1 MLNGVGQAASNHD
14 IQATWHYHNGTKHP
28 SGRLLNPQHHF
39 DPGHRP
45 LLFKIYKNLPLIS
58 LPLDTT
64 GSLPA
69 LEAISGDA
77 QADAGAPALDLSTL
91 ARLLYFSAGITK
103 YLEYPPPLGRIPFR
117 AAACTG
123 ALYHIELYLIC
134 EDLPDRSTGS
144 AVSRAAAGGHG
155 LDAGVYH
162 FDAQALGLRRLRQGD
177 YRQILVEA
185 SADESSVARSPLTL
199 VLTDVVWR
207 NAVKY
212 QAREYRHAFWDS
224 GTLLSNTLAMAT
236 AHRLPA
242 RVVLG
247 FVDTE
252 VSRLLALDAE
262 RELVL
267 ALVPIGTAPDVTA
280 PPAPPVTPL
289 NLEIEPYSRREL
301 DFPAIG
307 AMHAASSLPD
317 ANSVAAWRNAPPHLA
332 RHAPTGALTALQPM
346 ADGDLPADPIE
357 QVIVRRG
364 STRQFAR
371 EAISFRQLST
381 ALDRSL
387 RGLKADFSVSSQAPL
402 NDAYLIVNAV
412 EGLAPGAYLYHRD
425 RRALELLKAG
435 NFRATAGEL
444 ALGQELAADASVDIF
459 FLADLSPI
467 LASLGN
473 RGYRAAQLDA
483 SLAGGRLYLAAYALE
498 LGASGLTFFDDAVTD
513 FFSPHARGKS
523 VMFLVALG
531 KKRKRVKAQTH

>member
-1 MLNGVGQAASNHD
+1 MGQAVSNHD
-14 IQATWHYHNGTKHP
+14 IQATWHYHDGTKHP
-28 SGRLLNPQHHF
+28 SGRLLNPQHRF
-39 DPGHRP
+39 DPGRQP
-45 LLFKIYKNLPLIS
+45 LLFKIYKDLPLVS
-58 LPLDTT
+58 LPLDTA
-64 GSLPA
+64 GSLPT
-69 LEAISGDA
+69 LEAISGEA
-77 QADAGAPALDLSTL
+77 PTDAGAPALDLPTL

-103 YLEYPPPLGRIPFR
+103 YLAYPAPWGRMPFR

-123 ALYHIELYLIC
+123 ALYHIELYLVC
-134 EDLPDRSTGS
+134 GDLPDPSTGS
-144 AVSRAAAGGHG
+144 AESPAAAGGQG
-155 LDAGVYH
+155 LQAGVYH
-162 FDAQALGLRRLRQGD
+162 FDAQALALSRLRQGD

-185 SADESSVARSPLTL
+185 SAQESSVARAPVTL

-224 GTLLSNTLAMAT
+224 GTLLANTLAMAA

-242 RVVLG
+242 RLVLG

-252 VSRLLALDAE
+252 VGRLLALDAQ

-267 ALVPIGTAPDVTA
+267 ALVPIGTTPNVTA
-280 PPAPPVTPL
+280 PPAPAVTPL
-289 NLEIEPYSRREL
+289 NLEIEPYSRHEL
-301 DFPAIG
+301 DFPTIG

-317 ANSVAAWRNAPPHLA
+317 ANAVAAWRNAPPHLA
-332 RHAPTGALTALQPM
+332 RPAPAGPLTALQPM
-346 ADGDLPADPIE
+346 ADGELPADPIE

-364 STRQFAR
+364 STRVFAR

-381 ALDRSL
+381 ALDRAL
-387 RGLKADFSVSSQAPL
+387 RGLNADFSGSPETPL

-425 RRALELLKAG
+425 RRALELLRAG
-435 NFRATAGEL
+435 NFRTTAGEL
-444 ALGQELAADASVDIF
+444 ALQQELAADASVAIF
-459 FLADLSPI
+459 LLADLSPI

-483 SLAGGRLYLAAYALE
+483 SLAGGRLYLAAYALG

-513 FFSPHARGKS
+513 FFSPRASGKS
-523 VMFLVALG
+523 VMFLIALG
-531 KKRKRVKAQTH
+531 KKRKRSKAQVA

>member
-1 MLNGVGQAASNHD
+1 MGKAVSNHD
-14 IQATWHYHNGTKHP
+14 IQAAWHYHNGTKHP
-28 SGRLLNPQHHF
+28 SGPLLNPLHRF
-39 DPGHRP
+39 DPGRQP
-45 LLFKIYKNLPLIS
+45 LLFKIYRDLPIIP
-58 LPLDTT
+58 LPLDNA

-69 LEAISGDA
+69 LEAISGEA
-77 QADAGAPALDLSTL
+77 PTDAGTPALDLPTL
-91 ARLLYFSAGITK
+91 ARILYFSAGITK
-103 YLEYPPPLGRIPFR
+103 YLEYPAPWGRMPFR

-123 ALYHIELYLIC
+123 ALYHIELYLVC
-134 EDLPDRSTGS
+134 KDLPDLSTSS
-144 AVSRAAAGGHG
+144 ARNPTAAGGQG
-155 LDAGVYH
+155 LEAGVYH

-185 SADESSVARSPLTL
+185 SARESSVARAPATL

-224 GTLLSNTLAMAT
+224 GTLLANTLAMAT
-236 AHRLPA
+236 ERRLPT

-252 VSRLLALDAE
+252 VGRLLALDAE

-267 ALVPIGTAPDVTA
+267 ALVPIGTAPAVTA
-280 PPAPPVTPL
+280 PPAPAVTPL
-289 NLEIEPYSRREL
+289 NLEIEPYSRYEV

-307 AMHAASSLPD
+307 AMHAASSLPEAD
-317 ANSVAAWRNAPPHLA
+317 AVAAWRNTASQLA
-332 RHAPTGALTALQPM
+332 RPAPTGPLTALQPM
-346 ADGDLPADPIE
+346 ANDELPADPIE

-364 STRQFAR
+364 STREFAR
-371 EAISFRQLST
+371 VAIGFRQLST
-381 ALDRSL
+381 ALDRAV
-387 RGLKADFSVSSQAPL
+387 RGLNADFLGSPVAPL

-435 NFRATAGEL
+435 NFRTTAGEL
-444 ALGQELAADASVDIF
+444 ALHQELAADASVAIF
-459 FLADLSPI
+459 LLADLSPI

-483 SLAGGRLYLAAYALE
+483 SLAGGRLYLAAYSLG

-523 VMFLVALG
+523 VMFLIALG
-531 KKRKRVKAQTH
+531 RKRRRSKAQAA

>member
-1 MLNGVGQAASNHD
+1 MWQAVSNHD
-14 IQATWHYHNGTKHP
+14 IQATWQYHNGTKHP
-28 SGRLLNPQHHF
+28 SGPLLNPRHRF
-39 DPGHRP
+39 DPGRQP

-58 LPLDTT
+58 LPLDTA

-69 LEAISGDA
+69 LEAISGEA
-77 QADAGAPALDLSTL
+77 PIDAGSPALDLPTL
-91 ARLLYFSAGITK
+91 ARILYFSAGITK
-103 YLEYPPPLGRIPFR
+103 YLDYPAPWGRMPFR

-123 ALYHIELYLIC
+123 ALYHIELYLVC
-134 EDLPDRSTGS
+134 SDLPDPAAASAGS
-144 AVSRAAAGGHG
+144 PSAAGGPS
-155 LDAGVYH
+155 LEAGVYH

-177 YRQILVEA
+177 YRQILIEA
-185 SADESSVARSPLTL
+185 SARESSVTRAPVTL

-212 QAREYRHAFWDS
+212 QAREYRHAYWDS
-224 GTLLSNTLAMAT
+224 GTLLANTLAMAT
-236 AHRLPA
+236 AHHLPTC
-242 RVVLG
+242 VVLG

-252 VSRLLALDAE
+252 VGRLLALDAE

-280 PPAPPVTPL
+280 PPSPAVTPL
-289 NLEIEPYSRREL
+289 NLEIEPYSRHEV

-307 AMHAASSLPD
+307 AMHAASSMPEP
-317 ANSVAAWRNAPPHLA
+317 NVVAAWRNMPPHLA
-332 RHAPTGALTALQPM
+332 RPAPSGPLTAFQPIP
-346 ADGDLPADPIE
+346 DGELPADPIE

-364 STRQFAR
+364 STREFAR
-371 EAISFRQLST
+371 EAITFHQLST
-381 ALDRSL
+381 VLDRAV
-387 RGLKADFSVSSQAPL
+387 RGLNADFSESPETVL

-435 NFRATAGEL
+435 NFRTTAGEL
-444 ALGQELAADASVDIF
+444 ALHQELAADASVAAF

-483 SLAGGRLYLAAYALE
+483 SVAGGRLYLAAYALG

-523 VMFLVALG
+523 VMFLIALG
-531 KKRKRVKAQTH
+531 KKRKRSNVQAA

>member
-1 MLNGVGQAASNHD
+1 MGQAVGNHD

-28 SGRLLNPQHHF
+28 SGPLLNPQHRF
-39 DPGHRP
+39 DPGRQP
-45 LLFKIYKNLPLIS
+45 LLFKIYKDLPLVT
-58 LPLDTT
+58 LQLDTA

-69 LEAISGDA
+69 LEAISGEVPT
-77 QADAGAPALDLSTL
+77 GTSAPALDLPTL

-103 YLEYPPPLGRIPFR
+103 YLEYPAPWGRMPFR

-123 ALYHIELYLIC
+123 ALYHIELYLVC
-134 EDLPDRSTGS
+134 LDLPDHSTGS
-144 AVSRAAAGGHG
+144 AVSPSAASGQG
-155 LDAGVYH
+155 LEAGVYH

-185 SADESSVARSPLTL
+185 SAHESSVAHAPVTL

-224 GTLLSNTLAMAT
+224 GTLLANTLAMAT
-236 AHRLPA
+236 AHRLPTRA
-242 RVVLG
+242 VLG

-267 ALVPIGTAPDVTA
+267 ALVPIGTAPHVTA
-280 PPAPPVTPL
+280 SPAPAVTPL
-289 NLEIEPYSRREL
+289 NLAIEPYSRQEL

-317 ANSVAAWRNAPPHLA
+317 ANAVAAWRNAPPQLA
-332 RHAPTGALTALQPM
+332 RPGPAGPLTVLQSM
-346 ADGDLPADPIE
+346 AGDDLPADPIE

-364 STRQFAR
+364 STRAFAR
-371 EAISFRQLST
+371 EAIGFRHLST
-381 ALDRSL
+381 ALDRAL
-387 RGLKADFSVSSQAPL
+387 RGLNADFSDSPGALL
-402 NDAYLIVNAV
+402 NDAYVIVNAV
-412 EGLAPGAYLYHRD
+412 EGLAPGAYVCQRA
-425 RRALELLKAG
+425 RGALELLKAG
-435 NFRATAGEL
+435 NFRAHAGAL
-444 ALGQELAADASVDIF
+444 ALQQDLAADASVAIF
-459 FLADLSPI
+459 LMADLAPI

-483 SLAGGRLYLAAYALE
+483 SLAGGRPEVAGLE
-498 LGASGLTFFDDAVTD
+498 KL
-513 FFSPHARGKS
+513 
-523 VMFLVALG
+523 
-531 KKRKRVKAQTH
+531 

>member
-1 MLNGVGQAASNHD
+1 MGQAVSNHD
-14 IQATWHYHNGTKHP
+14 IQATWHYHDGTKHP
-28 SGRLLNPQHHF
+28 SGRLLNPQHRF
-39 DPGHRP
+39 DPGRQP
-45 LLFKIYKNLPLIS
+45 LLFKIYRNLPPIS
-58 LPLDTT
+58 LPLDTA

-69 LEAISGDA
+69 LEAISGEAPTDA
-77 QADAGAPALDLSTL
+77 SAPALDLPTL

-103 YLEYPPPLGRIPFR
+103 YLEYPAPWGRMPFR

-123 ALYHIELYLIC
+123 ALYHIELYVVC
-134 EDLPDRSTGS
+134 ADLPDPSSGS
-144 AVSRAAAGGHG
+144 GVSPAAAGRYG
-155 LDAGVYH
+155 LEAGVYH
-162 FDAQALGLRRLRQGD
+162 FDAQAFALRRLRQGD

-185 SADESSVARSPLTL
+185 SAHASSVACAPVTL

-224 GTLLSNTLAMAT
+224 GTLLANTLAMAT
-236 AHRLPA
+236 AHGLPT
-242 RVVLG
+242 RVLLG

-252 VSRLLALDAE
+252 VSRLLTLDAQ

-267 ALVPIGTAPDVTA
+267 ALVPIGTAPDVTT
-280 PPAPPVTPL
+280 PPSPAVPPL
-289 NLEIEPYSRREL
+289 NLEIEPYSKHEV

-317 ANSVAAWRNAPPHLA
+317 AGAVAHWRNTPPNLAPP
-332 RHAPTGALTALQPM
+332 APTGPLTALQPL
-346 ADGDLPADPIE
+346 ADDQLPADPIE

-364 STRQFAR
+364 STREFAR

-381 ALDRSL
+381 ALL
-387 RGLKADFSVSSQAPL
+387 RAVHGLNADFSGSPETLL

-412 EGLAPGAYLYHRD
+412 EGLAPGAYLHHPD

-435 NFRATAGEL
+435 NFRTTAGEL
-444 ALGQELAADASVDIF
+444 ALGQALAADASVAIF
-459 FLADLSPI
+459 LLADLSPL
-467 LASLGN
+467 LARLGN

-483 SLAGGRLYLAAYALE
+483 SLAGGRLYLAAYALGM
-498 LGASGLTFFDDAVTD
+498 GASGLTFLDDAVTD

-523 VMFLVALG
+523 VMFLIALG
-531 KKRKRVKAQTH
+531 RKRKRSRA